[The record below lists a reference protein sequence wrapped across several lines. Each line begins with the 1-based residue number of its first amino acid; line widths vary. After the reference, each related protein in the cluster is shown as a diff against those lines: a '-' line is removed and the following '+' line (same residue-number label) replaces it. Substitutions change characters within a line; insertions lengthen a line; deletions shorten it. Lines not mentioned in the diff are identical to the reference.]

1 MPTERPLLSRRS
13 LLNSLRVRQ
22 NELVKRLLWT
32 GLMAGVGALATI
44 ASNKVAAAIWEQVTG
59 EEPPDIT

>member
-1 MPTERPLLSRRS
+1 
-13 LLNSLRVRQ
+13 VRQ
-22 NELVKRLLWT
+22 NELAKRLLWT

-44 ASNKVAAAIWEQVTG
+44 ASNKVAAVIWERVMG

>member
-1 MPTERPLLSRRS
+1 
-13 LLNSLRVRQ
+13 VRQ

>member
-1 MPTERPLLSRRS
+1 MSPPAPPS
-13 LLNSLRVRQ
+13 LLECAPVTD
-22 NELVKRLLWT
+22 NELAKRLMWS

-44 ASNKVAAAIWEQVTG
+44 AANKVAAVIWERLTG